1 MLRDLHVK
9 NLALIRETE
18 VSFDKGLNI
27 LTGETGAGKSL
38 LLGAVSLALGERIPK
53 ELLRSDTEALIEL
66 TFETDPE
73 LDQKL
78 KELEI
83 EPEDGTIILSRRISE
98 KKSIARING
107 ETVPLSK
114 MREASSLLISIHG
127 QMEHQILK
135 KKSTHLDFLDRFG
148 GAAVAEAKEAYEEV
162 YRAFREKEKEYGNTD
177 LSEEQ
182 QKRELD
188 LLTYEV
194 REIEEA
200 DLKEGEDKEVEEEF
214 LRLSNASKI
223 REALG
228 AAKEYVTQGETS
240 ASWQVNRALGE
251 LSKAVAYD
259 PALQE
264 LCDELNNIDALI
276 NDFQRDMGM
285 YGEDGEGDEE
295 KLFRLTERLDLI
307 NRLKQKYAPEIS
319 DILKA
324 LEEKRE
330 RADFL
335 QSLAERKE
343 ALFSELSEL
352 KEQRQAA
359 ADRLSA
365 ERGACRARFDEA
377 MTEALSDLNFLD
389 VRFTTEMEKLPEP
402 GPNGQDDVQF
412 LIALNPGEPEL
423 PVQKVASGGELS
435 RIMLAL
441 SAVVTGPL
449 EVGSVIFDEIDAGI
463 SGRTAQAVSEKL
475 SAISRGTQILCITHL
490 PQIAAMA
497 DQHFLIEKDAEE
509 GLAVSRIRELS
520 EEEIVEELSRMLGGV
535 SVTDAAKQNAIE
547 MRTQAKNKKEIIGS

>member
-78 KELEI
+78 KDLEI

-148 GAAVAEAKEAYEEV
+148 GAAVSEAKEAYEEI

-228 AAKEYVTQGETS
+228 AAKEYVTQGENS

-259 PALQE
+259 PSLQE

-285 YGEDGEGDEE
+285 YGEEGEGDEE
-295 KLFRLTERLDLI
+295 RLYRLTERLDLI

-319 DILKA
+319 DILKT

-335 QSLAERKE
+335 QSLAEHKE

-352 KEQRQAA
+352 KEQRQEA
-359 ADRLSA
+359 ADLLSA
-365 ERGACRARFDEA
+365 EREACRARFDEA

-449 EVGSVIFDEIDAGI
+449 DVGAVIFDEIDAGI